1 MNFTGDDSGRVV
13 IWNVAPIVKEQAE
26 EDENIPKLL
35 CQMDNHLGI
44 ALLYKPH
51 KNQHYLIFFFISACV
66 NCVRWSNS
74 GQYLASGGDDKLVMI
89 WQLSRYGGD
98 NILKLL
104 MNLFT

>member
-51 KNQHYLIFFFISACV
+51 KNQHYLIFFLFQHVSTV
-66 NCVRWSNS
+66 LD
-74 GQYLASGGDDKLVMI
+74 GQILGNTLLLEVMTS
-89 WQLSRYGGD
+89 L
-98 NILKLL
+98 
-104 MNLFT
+104 